1 MSEKIED
8 IVRDIRRSQN
18 GNVHTISAKEAYELA
33 DCIEKAIEV
42 ERIEWR
48 KMLKEA
54 KDAIEVLEQKCDA
67 VEQCQT
73 EDATCQESLQVG
85 NAAAMYEALKAVVK
99 VGYPHNFQHEA
110 PHICGYCYEITTAID
125 KCFAAL
131 AASPRNCDIMSLNTA
146 RKVWFT
152 KEILPRLDGD
162 LPLGKEVPF
171 EEWFVSQHEEGKSK

>member
-1 MSEKIED
+1 MSMTIDE
-8 IVRDIRRSQN
+8 IVRKIRKSQN

-54 KDAIEVLEQKCDA
+54 KDAIVVLEQKCDA

-85 NAAAMYEALKAVVK
+85 NAAKMRAALEAVYECAKDCVLTIREGAFEKVLEALSS
-99 VGYPHNFQHEA
+99 P
-110 PHICGYCYEITTAID
+110 
-125 KCFAAL
+125 
-131 AASPRNCDIMSLNTA
+131 PRNVDCFNTPDEA
-146 RKVWFT
+146 LSAYSEDKGIT
-152 KEILPRLDGD
+152 QP
-162 LPLGKEVPF
+162 LPLWYGNEFWAFIHWLFANAKGGE
-171 EEWFVSQHEEGKSK
+171 KLA